1 MSIYVRASLFR
12 MKIMY
17 FKIANRTLTAINLTP
32 CIIHHTPMDV
42 AKFFKTQ
49 LMVTL
54 RLTHFLAHSYWY
66 TLNLGFLNVHI
77 RRMDRN
83 YDLPAIDCSSLH
95 LDLQLYNYIYE
106 VCICRSSICR
116 RLSTSTTV
124 LLKSRQKSTW

>member
-95 LDLQLYNYIYE
+95 LDLQLYNYICGQFFALQPLLSY
-106 VCICRSSICR
+106 CRHSIFEKTISF
-116 RLSTSTTV
+116 LII
-124 LLKSRQKSTW
+124 